1 MDCKHFAC
9 GQESSAVDF
18 VVEGTPGVEER
29 CESIQRHWSH
39 VQGLL
44 LPPSKEAAMRQL
56 VQYALPAVDQ
66 RAMSMVA
73 TQPLHDMSV
82 YGTQR
87 GEYFPRERFPGVVN
101 LNLAHSGKRFS
112 GLDTNL

>member
-1 MDCKHFAC
+1 MLV
-9 GQESSAVDF
+9 Q
-18 VVEGTPGVEER
+18 GTPGVEER
-29 CESIQRHWSH
+29 CASIQRHWSH

-73 TQPLHDMSV
+73 TQPLHDVSL
-82 YGTQR
+82 YGAQR

-101 LNLAHSGKRFS
+101 LNLAHSGKPF
-112 GLDTNL
+112 LEPDANL